1 MKKILANSK
10 IPPKPKKKEYEDIKI
25 IPEYEPFCFN
35 TNIRLKYPQTPHFK
49 NQLQSPFWKFNAE
62 HKFQLE
68 TLRQKTLKTNFTSIN
83 INSDPLRYVTES
95 LKYFIGIS
103 LNLKEKECVNA
114 SRALLKLGCYV
125 EPFNKEAW
133 KKYIENEEQN
143 GYIYKAFI
151 LSKTAF
157 LFTQHEDFARSYLLN
172 GEKCGVA
179 LG

>member
-1 MKKILANSK
+1 M
-10 IPPKPKKKEYEDIKI
+10 
-25 IPEYEPFCFN
+25 
-35 TNIRLKYPQTPHFK
+35 
-49 NQLQSPFWKFNAE
+49 
-62 HKFQLE
+62 E
-68 TLRQKTLKTNFTSIN
+68 TLRQKTLKASFTSIN
-83 INSDPLRYVTES
+83 LNSDPLKYASES
-95 LKYFIGIS
+95 LKYFVGLSI
-103 LNLKEKECVNA
+103 NLKEKECVDA

-172 GEKCGVA
+172 GEKCGVSMA
-179 LG
+179 EMRGVLNSSETPESFEKVVLG